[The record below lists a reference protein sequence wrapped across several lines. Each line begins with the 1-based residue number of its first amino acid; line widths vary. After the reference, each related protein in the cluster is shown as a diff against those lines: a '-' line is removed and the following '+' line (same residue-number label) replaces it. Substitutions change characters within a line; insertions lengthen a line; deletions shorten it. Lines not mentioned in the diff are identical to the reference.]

1 MIYELGRMIRGIKKN
16 AHVHNT
22 QNKINML
29 LRPERYTWIVSTP
42 LHLCASICFS
52 LEAHDVLTSQVA
64 V

>member
-16 AHVHNT
+16 THVHNT

-29 LRPERYTWIVSTP
+29 LRPEICTWIVSIP
-42 LHLCASICFS
+42 LHLCAGFCFS